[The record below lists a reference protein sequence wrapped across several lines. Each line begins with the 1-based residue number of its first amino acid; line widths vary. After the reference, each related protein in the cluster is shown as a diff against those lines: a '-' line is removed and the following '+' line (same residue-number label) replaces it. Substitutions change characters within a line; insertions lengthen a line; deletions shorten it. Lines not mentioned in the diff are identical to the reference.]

1 MGGGV
6 ELGGGGGGGD
16 LSAPV
21 FVYCVVVGSENEGG
35 GNVSILS
42 TKRYPWRGR
51 SLGDGRE
58 YFSGFSKEV
67 SLGVCGRF
75 TLLRALLLAFVK
87 RESQAW
93 AVERR
98 KRMKIFMPTNY
109 LFVSN
114 L

>member
-1 MGGGV
+1 MAGPFVGRWERVLLWVFERSEFGC
-6 ELGGGGGGGD
+6 LWPFYAFA
-16 LSAPV
+16 SAA
-21 FVYCVVVGSENEGG
+21 
-35 GNVSILS
+35 
-42 TKRYPWRGR
+42 T
-51 SLGDGRE
+51 
-58 YFSGFSKEV
+58 
-67 SLGVCGRF
+67 
-75 TLLRALLLAFVK
+75 AFVK